1 MKIYKV
7 DEILSELRGCIAREK
22 PFSMI
27 RFGDGGLKFI
37 DALVRGDDEHLQM
50 ISEKEG
56 LPVNKTPDILELWG
70 HYARR
75 ANFIDCPEI
84 YFTDKFWPRI
94 KRLNKEISNETKKLL
109 VNWRDLYSRAEFD
122 NERYCNP
129 ETNYLMTID
138 RRVIRGAS
146 TIMDVMRNRRVCF
159 ITARRELFERFYRYK
174 VDVSIYPI
182 VAQYENHY
190 EICFEET
197 MKYISSMAP
206 NYDLWIVAAG
216 ELGRIYTGFIKE
228 CGGRAVDIGFVAD
241 FWAGD
246 ALHDRLCHF
255 MFRSAD
261 PLQTLLTEEG
271 RKYLRYL

>member
-7 DEILSELRGCIAREK
+7 DEILQEIRLCIAHKK
-22 PFSMI
+22 PFSLI

-37 DALVRGDDEHLQM
+37 DALINGDDKHLQM
-50 ISEKEG
+50 ICKKEG
-56 LPVNKTPDILELWG
+56 LPLNKVPEILELWG

-75 ANFIDCPEI
+75 ANFIDCPEV
-84 YFTDKFWPRI
+84 YFTGDFWPRI
-94 KRLNKEISNETKKLL
+94 KRKNKSISNATNKLL
-109 VNWRDLYSRAEFD
+109 IEWQDLYSRAEFD

-129 ETNYLMTID
+129 ETNYLMTLD
-138 RRVIRGAS
+138 RRNVKGS
-146 TIMDVMRNRRVCF
+146 TIMDVMRHRRICF
-159 ITARRELFERFYRYK
+159 ITARRELYDKFKRYH

-182 VAQYENHY
+182 VNQYENHY
-190 EICFEET
+190 NVCFKDT

-206 NYDLWIVAAG
+206 NYDLWVTAAG

-246 ALHDRLCHF
+246 PLHDRLSYF

-261 PLQTLLTEEG
+261 PVQTLLTEEG
-271 RKYLRYL
+271 RKYIHNI